1 MPASVYNRSAN
12 KGKSESTAHMLVCT
26 FSGPHGLFPL
36 LSLLSEG
43 KAVIKEKEK
52 AALKHESSFT
62 GFIKGK

>member
-1 MPASVYNRSAN
+1 
-12 KGKSESTAHMLVCT
+12 MLVCT

-43 KAVIKEKEK
+43 KAVIKEKDK